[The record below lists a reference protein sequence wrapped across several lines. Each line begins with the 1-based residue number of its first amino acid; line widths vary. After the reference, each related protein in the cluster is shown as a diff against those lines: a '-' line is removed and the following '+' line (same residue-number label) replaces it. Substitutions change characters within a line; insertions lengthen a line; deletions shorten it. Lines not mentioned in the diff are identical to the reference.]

1 MYISQQIAAIAVSD
15 VLSGRNL
22 TLALPEALKLYPKA
36 TPQQKGAA
44 ADLSYGT
51 LRFYGEV
58 NAYLEK
64 LLEKPLS
71 NAHITALLLV
81 AIYQLLH
88 DKADDFTVVNQAVK
102 AAGDA
107 KPRWAKG
114 LVNGVLR
121 NFLRQKDE
129 LKEKLKADP
138 KTNEVA
144 QYSYPQW
151 WINKLKNQYPEQANS
166 QNSMPADQYPCG
178 SQTGY
183 ASILNIGNMHPP
195 LTLRVNRK
203 QISTED
209 YLQLLARQN
218 IAAQHLGADAVM
230 LEKPMPVEQIPGFL
244 DGTVS
249 VQDYGAQMAAHL
261 LGSEILGS
269 EILGPEKG
277 AQGKKIRV
285 LDACAAPGG
294 KAGHILELFDVELTA
309 LDNDA
314 ARLQRVESNLSR
326 LKLNANLLVG
336 DAATFTTEIPF
347 DYILADVPCSASG
360 IVRRHVDIKW
370 LRRERDIAS
379 FTQQQSAILQQLWQC
394 LAKKGK
400 LLYVTCSIFNEENQ
414 QQIDWFLQKNAD
426 ATQLPLLLTKDVD
439 TNIDIK
445 PVKDAKSVQLIPNH
459 QHDGLFY
466 ALLQKS

>member
-1 MYISQQIAAIAVSD
+1 MYISQQIAAIAVSN
-15 VLSGRNL
+15 VLAGRNL
-22 TLALPEALKLYPKA
+22 TLALPEALSSYPNA
-36 TPQQKGAA
+36 TPQQRGAA

-58 NAYLEK
+58 NAYLTQ

-71 NAHITALLLV
+71 NEHITALLLV

-121 NFLRQKDE
+121 NFLRQKDA
-129 LKEKLKADP
+129 LAEKLKTD
-138 KTNEVA
+138 EVA
-144 QYSYPQW
+144 LYSYPQW
-151 WINKLKNQYPEQANS
+151 WINKLKHQYPEDKTAKNS
-166 QNSMPADQYPCG
+166 SPASQYPCG
-178 SQTGY
+178 FQ
-183 ASILNIGNMHPP
+183 SILNTGNLHPP
-195 LTLRVNRK
+195 MTLRVNRR

-218 IAAQHLGADAVM
+218 IEAVHLGADAVM
-230 LEKPMPVEQIPGFL
+230 LTKPLPVEQVPGFA
-244 DGTVS
+244 DGVVS
-249 VQDYGAQMAAHL
+249 VQDYGAQLAAHL
-261 LGSEILGS
+261 LDLQ
-269 EILGPEKG
+269 PNMK
-277 AQGKKIRV
+277 V

-294 KAGHILELFDVELTA
+294 KTGHILELENVDLTA

-314 ARLQRVESNLSR
+314 SRLNRVESNLNR
-326 LKLNANLLVG
+326 LNLKANLQLG
-336 DAATFTTEIPF
+336 DASTFKAARPF
-347 DYILADVPCSASG
+347 DRILADVPCTASG

-370 LRRERDIAS
+370 LRRETDIAT
-379 FTQQQSAILQQLWQC
+379 FTQQQSAILQQMWQC

-414 QQIDWFLQKNAD
+414 QQIDSFLQKNAD
-426 ATQLPLLLTKDVD
+426 ATQLPLLM
-439 TNIDIK
+439 TNEIDNNLYKNINTLNG
-445 PVKDAKSVQLIPNH
+445 QLIPNA
-459 QHDGLFY
+459 QHDGFFY
-466 ALLQKS
+466 ALLVKN

>member
-22 TLALPEALKLYPKA
+22 TLALPDALSSYPNA

-121 NFLRQKDE
+121 NFLRQKE
-129 LKEKLKADP
+129 ALAEKIKADP
-138 KTNEVA
+138 KINEVA
-144 QYSYPQW
+144 LYSYPQW
-151 WINKLKNQYPEQANS
+151 WINKLKNQYPQQNNLKNS
-166 QNSMPADQYPCG
+166 NPTNQYPCG
-178 SQTGY
+178 SQTDFV
-183 ASILNIGNMHPP
+183 SILKTGNLHPP
-195 LTLRVNRK
+195 LTLRVNIR
-203 QISTED
+203 QTSTEA
-209 YLQLLARQN
+209 YLQLLARQD
-218 IAAQHLGADAVM
+218 IEAVHLGADAVM
-230 LEKPMPVEQIPGFL
+230 LEKPIPVEQIPGFL
-244 DGTVS
+244 EGVVS

-261 LGSEILGS
+261 LALQLSQS
-269 EILGPEKG
+269 SKG
-277 AQGKKIRV
+277 LQI

-294 KAGHILELFDVELTA
+294 KTGHILELLDNIQLTA

-314 ARLQRVESNLSR
+314 TRLQRVQSNLTR
-326 LKLNANLLVG
+326 LKLNANLVVG
-336 DAATFTTEIPF
+336 DAATFKTETLF
-347 DYILADVPCSASG
+347 DYIMADVPCSASG

-370 LRRERDIAS
+370 LRRERDIAT
-379 FTQQQSAILQQLWQC
+379 FTQQQSAILQQLWQS

-414 QQIDWFLQKNAD
+414 QQIDSFLQKNMD
-426 ATQLPLLLTKDVD
+426 ATQLPLSLALLLTNESDN
-439 TNIDIK
+439 NIDTK
-445 PVKDAKSVQLIPNH
+445 YVQDAKSVQLIPNG

-466 ALLQKS
+466 ALLQKD

>member
-1 MYISQQIAAIAVSD
+1 M
-15 VLSGRNL
+15 SGRNL
-22 TLALPEALKLYPKA
+22 TLALPEAMKLHPKA
-36 TPQQKGAA
+36 TPQQRGAA

-58 NAYLEK
+58 NAYLQQ

-71 NAHITALLLV
+71 SEIITNLLQV

-88 DKADDFTVVNQAVK
+88 DKAEPFTVVNQAVK
-102 AAGDA
+102 AAADA

-121 NFLRQKDE
+121 NFLRQKE
-129 LKEKLKADP
+129 ALVEKI
-138 KTNEVA
+138 KTNETA
-144 QYSYPQW
+144 IYSYPQW
-151 WINKLKNQYPEQANS
+151 WIDKLKNQYPDENNLKTSSPAS
-166 QNSMPADQYPCG
+166 QY
-178 SQTGY
+178 SQGFQ
-183 ASILNIGNMHPP
+183 SILNIGNMHPP
-195 LTLRVNRK
+195 LTLRVNIR
-203 QISTED
+203 QTSTEA

-218 IAAQHLGADAVM
+218 IEATHLGADAVM
-230 LEKPMPVEQIPGFL
+230 LEKPIPVEQIPGFL
-244 DGTVS
+244 DGVVS

-261 LGSEILGS
+261 LSPYLANLNHGTHLNQVRI
-269 EILGPEKG
+269 
-277 AQGKKIRV
+277 

-294 KAGHILELFDVELTA
+294 KTGHILELFDVELTA

-314 ARLQRVESNLSR
+314 VRLQRVQSNLTR
-326 LKLNANLLVG
+326 LKLNANLVVG
-336 DAATFTTEIPF
+336 DAASFKAEKPF

-370 LRRERDIAS
+370 LRRERDIAT
-379 FTQQQSAILQQLWQC
+379 FAQQQLAILQQLWQC

-414 QQIDWFLQKNAD
+414 QQIDHFLQKNTD
-426 ATQLPLLLTKDVD
+426 ATQLPLLLTKDLD
-439 TNIDIK
+439 NNIDTK
-445 PVKDAKSVQLIPNH
+445 YVKDAKSVQLIPNS

-466 ALLQKS
+466 ALLQKD

>member
-1 MYISQQIAAIAVSD
+1 LYISQQIAAIAVSD

-22 TLALPEALKLYPKA
+22 TLALPNALSSYPNA
-36 TPQQKGAA
+36 TPQQRGAA

-138 KTNEVA
+138 KTSEVA

-151 WINKLKNQYPEQANS
+151 WINKLKTQYPQEDNKDNTRENNAS
-166 QNSMPADQYPCG
+166 ADQYLCG
-178 SQTGY
+178 SQAGY
-183 ASILNIGNMHPP
+183 ANILKIGNLHPP

-218 IAAQHLGADAVM
+218 IAATHLGADAVM
-230 LEKPMPVEQIPGFL
+230 LEKPIPVEQIPGFL
-244 DGTVS
+244 EGVVS

-261 LGSEILGS
+261 LN
-269 EILGPEKG
+269 PEKG
-277 AQGKKIRV
+277 ARI

-294 KAGHILELFDVELTA
+294 KTGHILELYDVELTA
-309 LDNDA
+309 LDNDEL
-314 ARLQRVESNLSR
+314 RLQRVESNLTR
-326 LKLNANLLVG
+326 LNLHADLQLG
-336 DAATFTTEIPF
+336 DAATFTTDKPF

-370 LRRERDIAS
+370 LRRERDIAT

-426 ATQLPLLLTKDVD
+426 ATQLPLLMTKDVD
-439 TNIDIK
+439 NNIDIK
-445 PVKDAKSVQLIPNH
+445 TVKEAKS
-459 QHDGLFY
+459 
-466 ALLQKS
+466 ALRC

>member
-1 MYISQQIAAIAVSD
+1 MYISQQIAAIAVCD

-22 TLALPEALKLYPKA
+22 TLALPDALSSYPKA
-36 TPQQKGAA
+36 TPQQRGAA

-81 AIYQLLH
+81 AVYQLLH

-121 NFLRQKDE
+121 NFLRQKDV
-129 LKEKLKADP
+129 LAKQIKADP
-138 KTNEVA
+138 KINEVTL
-144 QYSYPQW
+144 YSYPQW
-151 WINKLKNQYPEQANS
+151 WINKLKSQYPQHW
-166 QNSMPADQYPCG
+166 
-178 SQTGY
+178 QT
-183 ASILNIGNMHPP
+183 ILVTGNAHPP
-195 LTLRVNRK
+195 MTLRVNV
-203 QISTED
+203 QQSNAQE
-209 YLQLLARQN
+209 YCQLLARQD
-218 IAAQHLGADAVM
+218 IEATHIGGQAVM
-230 LEKPMPVEQIPGFL
+230 LAKPIVVEQVPGFA
-244 DGTVS
+244 DGVVS
-249 VQDYGAQMAAHL
+249 VQDYGAQLAAHL
-261 LGSEILGS
+261 LDLK
-269 EILGPEKG
+269 KG
-277 AQGKKIRV
+277 QLV
-285 LDACAAPGG
+285 LDACCAPGG
-294 KAGHILELFDVELTA
+294 KTGHILELNNVVLTA

-314 ARLQRVESNLSR
+314 SRLNRVESNLNR
-326 LKLNANLLVG
+326 LHLTAYCQQG
-336 DAATFTTEIPF
+336 DAATFKADRLF
-347 DYILADVPCSASG
+347 DRILADVPCTACG

-370 LRRERDIAS
+370 LRRETDIAK
-379 FTQQQSAILQQLWQC
+379 FCVQQAAILANLWQL
-394 LAKKGK
+394 LAKGGK

-414 QQIDWFLQKNAD
+414 QQIDQFLLKHND
-426 ATQLPLLLTKDVD
+426 ATQLPLLLTNELEK
-439 TNIDIK
+439 NIQNQHG
-445 PVKDAKSVQLIPNH
+445 QLIPTH